1 MIPQIKGVKKEINNL
16 KEQIENEDTGWI
28 NGTLNTGIILSS
40 NSGFQYGNGIQARII
55 NGVLFVRVSV
65 SKSTGYFAAA
75 DKEVTIGSLPSIT
88 GYDLKT
94 LLKEKNFIRAAV
106 FGTETSQGFLQV
118 ADGNVTVR
126 IINGNAYWLTG
137 ILSIPLN

>member
-1 MIPQIKGVKKEINNL
+1 MIPQIKDVKKEINNL

-40 NSGFQYGNGIQARII
+40 NGGFQYGNGIQARII

-65 SKSTGYFAAA
+65 SKSTGYFAVA
-75 DKEVTIGSLPSIT
+75 DKEVTIGSLPNIT

-94 LLKEKNFIRAAV
+94 LLKGKNYIIAGA

>member
-75 DKEVTIGSLPSIT
+75 DKEVTIGSLPNIT

-94 LLKEKNFIRAAV
+94 LLKGKNHIRAGA

>member
-1 MIPQIKGVKKEINNL
+1 MNI
-16 KEQIENEDTGWI
+16 EDTGWI

-75 DKEVTIGSLPSIT
+75 DKEVTIGSLPNIT

-94 LLKEKNFIRAAV
+94 LLKGKNYIRAGA

>member
-75 DKEVTIGSLPSIT
+75 DKEVTIGSLPNIT

-94 LLKEKNFIRAAV
+94 LLKGNNYIRAGA